1 MDALEQTLL
10 SKAEYRDSVKEA
22 FSKKT
27 PVKFEITFTQNEGAI
42 GPFGIAEEQTLLVSV
57 TPLIHGGRPDLAMV
71 ILEDLSDKRKLKREL
86 QFQKRLIRSLADVA
100 NEGMI
105 VTDPSGKITYANQF
119 MTATLSIPANQ
130 VLGQNIST
138 LFADKEAFDQVYSF
152 LRGERD
158 DIRIASPEFRL
169 LLLDPR
175 TRGVRYE
182 TEFLDKSGN
191 KLTFHMSEFSV
202 KDDEGRM
209 NSIVS
214 IGRDVTDLKR
224 LQENIQ
230 RTNKE
235 LVVMNAVLQIVNQS
249 ANVQDLVED
258 IFNRVLSLLD
268 IDMGGIYLLKSSEL
282 KLIVQKNVPEELL
295 GMIAAIPLEE
305 CFMGKAIRERRTIT
319 TEETGFNEVIG
330 KGMRVKGVKA
340 AASVPLISK
349 GRVFGAIA
357 AASVSKEKFDSRD
370 VDLLNSIG
378 EQLAVGMENI
388 ILMAKSKRA
397 EEHYK
402 TLFDNAGNPIV
413 VLDEEGKGV
422 LVNREFERLS
432 GYTREELDK
441 FGPLYN
447 MVCEEDRGKAIKYHS
462 TRRQGGYAPH
472 RYTTALN
479 NAKGEKRIVD
489 VAVSM
494 LPGSGNS
501 IVSMVDVTDLVK
513 VREDLE
519 RNVRDR
525 TQQLYAAQQ
534 ELIDKERLAVVGTL
548 AASVS
553 HELRN
558 PLAVVQNTIDL
569 LRIKEPQIAAQVKD
583 YLCRMEGEMD
593 RVSKIIDDM
602 LAYSE
607 LGTAS
612 PRRLLAPRMLKDALK
627 TMNVPKNIDLVTD
640 LQDCP
645 DVFVDPVQMD
655 RVLRSV
661 ILNSIQ
667 AMPEGGK
674 LTISTRLRKAG
685 EIIERSSSS
694 IGSREENGGDEVMIV
709 VEDTGAGIDPEVLP
723 SIFTPMFTTKVKG
736 LGLGLSLSK
745 NVVEQNRGRI
755 WIESTKGRGTIVT
768 IAFPTREE

>member
-1 MDALEQTLL
+1 
-10 SKAEYRDSVKEA
+10 
-22 FSKKT
+22 
-27 PVKFEITFTQNEGAI
+27 
-42 GPFGIAEEQTLLVSV
+42 
-57 TPLIHGGRPDLAMV
+57 
-71 ILEDLSDKRKLKREL
+71 
-86 QFQKRLIRSLADVA
+86 
-100 NEGMI
+100 
-105 VTDPSGKITYANQF
+105 
-119 MTATLSIPANQ
+119 
-130 VLGQNIST
+130 
-138 LFADKEAFDQVYSF
+138 
-152 LRGERD
+152 
-158 DIRIASPEFRL
+158 
-169 LLLDPR
+169 
-175 TRGVRYE
+175 
-182 TEFLDKSGN
+182 
-191 KLTFHMSEFSV
+191 
-202 KDDEGRM
+202 
-209 NSIVS
+209 
-214 IGRDVTDLKR
+214 
-224 LQENIQ
+224 
-230 RTNKE
+230 
-235 LVVMNAVLQIVNQS
+235 
-249 ANVQDLVED
+249 
-258 IFNRVLSLLD
+258 
-268 IDMGGIYLLKSSEL
+268 
-282 KLIVQKNVPEELL
+282 
-295 GMIAAIPLEE
+295 
-305 CFMGKAIRERRTIT
+305 
-319 TEETGFNEVIG
+319 
-330 KGMRVKGVKA
+330 
-340 AASVPLISK
+340 
-349 GRVFGAIA
+349 
-357 AASVSKEKFDSRD
+357 
-370 VDLLNSIG
+370 
-378 EQLAVGMENI
+378 
-388 ILMAKSKRA
+388 
-397 EEHYK
+397 
-402 TLFDNAGNPIV
+402 
-413 VLDEEGKGV
+413 
-422 LVNREFERLS
+422 
-432 GYTREELDK
+432 
-441 FGPLYN
+441 
-447 MVCEEDRGKAIKYHS
+447 MVCEEDRGKAIRYHS

-479 NAKGEKRIVD
+479 NARGEKRIVD

-519 RNVRDR
+519 RSVRDR

-612 PRRLLAPRMLKDALK
+612 PRKLLAPRMLKDALK

-736 LGLGLSLSK
+736 FGLGLSLSK

-768 IAFPTREE
+768 IAFPAREE